1 MLGGKV
7 MRIGVCAS
15 HDRWAA
21 VAAAGYDY
29 VEGNFSKI
37 ARATDEVFKEMR
49 AAQAACGLL
58 MEATNGFFPG
68 DFALYSKDDFESVR
82 ENVRAYCE
90 IGFSRGA
97 ALGQK
102 VAVIGSSGARNIRE
116 GYTKEEA
123 EAQFCEVLRICG
135 EVGAKYGVVVT
146 VEPLNAKETN
156 FIHTFADGLE
166 IAKKTNHPNVLAMI
180 DLYHHAQ
187 NGEELSTLDGTEGIL
202 VHAHIARADREAPV
216 IGDEAEIDPK
226 IAYLKKVG
234 YNSRISLESRHT
246 PDFETA
252 INNAYMLLAKYR

>member
-1 MLGGKV
+1 MK
-7 MRIGVCAS
+7 IGICAS
-15 HDRWAA
+15 YDRWAA

-37 ARATDEVFKEMR
+37 ALATDEVFEEMC
-49 AAQAACGLL
+49 AAQKACGLL

-68 DFALYSKDDFESVR
+68 SFTLYSKDDFETVRKNVR
-82 ENVRAYCE
+82 EYCE

-97 ALGQK
+97 KLGQK

-123 EAQFCEVLRICG
+123 EEQFCEALRICG
-135 EVGAKYGVVVT
+135 EVGAKYGVAVT
-146 VEPLNAKETN
+146 VEPLNTKETN
-156 FIHTFADGLE
+156 FIITFADGMD
-166 IAKKTNHPNVLAMI
+166 IVKKTNHPNVLAMI

-202 VHAHIARADREAPV
+202 VHAHLARADRQTPV
-216 IGDEAEIDPK
+216 PGDEAEIDPK
-226 IAYLKKVG
+226 IAYLKQVG

-252 INNAYMLLAKYR
+252 INNAYPLMAKYR

>member
-1 MLGGKV
+1 
-7 MRIGVCAS
+7 MRIGVCSS

-37 ARATDEVFKEMR
+37 ARASEEEFAEMKKILN
-49 AAQAACGLL
+49 ASGIK
-58 MEATNGFFPG
+58 MEATNGFFSSS
-68 DFALYSKDDFESVR
+68 FALYSKDDFDTIRKNVR
-82 ENVRAYCE
+82 EYCE

-102 VAVIGSSGARNIRE
+102 VAVIGSSGARNIKE

-123 EAQFCEVLRICG
+123 EEQFCEVLRICG
-135 EVGAKYGVVVT
+135 EVGAKYGVAVT
-146 VEPLNAKETN
+146 VEALNTKETN
-156 FIHTFADGLE
+156 FIITFADGMD
-166 IAKKTNHPNVLAMI
+166 IVKKTNHPNVLAMI

-187 NGEELSTLDGTEGIL
+187 NGEELSTLDGSEGIL

-226 IAYLKKVG
+226 IAYLKHVG

-252 INNAYMLLAKYR
+252 INNAYMLLSKYR